1 MATGVNYGY
10 CADDFMLKYD
20 KYRYALPQE
29 YGNNIGYATTLPMNN
44 DSYASGITDAGFS
57 ANTCTDG
64 KEDGKIGIDGVLL
77 NLGEGILK
85 GAWNGIV
92 GAVTDS
98 NGKFSLGKTLLSVG
112 MVGACVA
119 FPALGAIACGIGA
132 IAGGNQ
138 VIKGAKV
145 AFSAKTDAE
154 AKAAWENIGEG
165 GSTVVGCALGAK
177 ASIGAMKSTASLSA
191 IDDIVKSTDDIA
203 KILGNTDDIAAS
215 LDDTAKLTKFLKSK
229 GIDNASEII
238 NANKNGFSSIDEMIE
253 AVSKQGKMSQLSQ
266 VGADDSLHGIEKWTK
281 TAKAFVDDA
290 ISSSK
295 NSGKKV
301 IDAAQ
306 DVYKG
311 TKSYLDYKM
320 QKRSLNKNAQTVG
333 ADSQITS
340 ETLEIAKNKV
350 NESNFGKKLINAEQQ
365 SATKKAN
372 IEQIKQNGAD
382 KNAKLK
388 ETLAQQ
394 KDNLET
400 TNHRVKVEKKASK
413 GSENSQVSKFNKR
426 LAKTQEA
433 QKGNVRQT
441 QAQIVQNKVDTVAE
455 MNKEALSNNTF
466 GNLTSRAKAKSKTYQ
481 YLTNNEKSSIL
492 KNIKNIKLSDVAKN
506 LGSDGKEIL
515 TFLQQ
520 TDSTYAQAVQQFG
533 YDNVMEVLKV
543 VFAYGQTN
551 QMV

>member
-10 CADDFMLKYD
+10 CADDFMMKYD
-20 KYRYALPQE
+20 KYRYALPQD
-29 YGNNIGYATTLPMNN
+29 YTNNTGYATTLPMNN
-44 DSYASGITDAGFS
+44 DSYASGITDAGFG

-64 KEDGKIGIDGVLL
+64 ENNGKIGVDGVLL

-132 IAGGNQ
+132 VAGGAQ
-138 VIKGAKV
+138 VVKGLSV
-145 AFSAKTDAE
+145 ALDTDGKSDAE
-154 AKAAWENIGEG
+154 VKAAWENIGEG

-177 ASIGAMKSTASLSA
+177 ASVGAMKGASTAA
-191 IDDIVKSTDDIA
+191 VDDIVKT
-203 KILGNTDDIAAS
+203 
-215 LDDTAKLTKFLKSK
+215 
-229 GIDNASEII
+229 
-238 NANKNGFSSIDEMIE
+238 M
-253 AVSKQGKMSQLSQ
+253 SKQGKNADEIAQAVDDFTKVNANASKMSQIQS
-266 VGADDSLHGIEKWTK
+266 DDTLHGVEKWTK
-281 TAKAFVDDA
+281 TAKAFADDA
-290 ISSSK
+290 ISSAK
-295 NSGKKV
+295 NNGKKIV
-301 IDAAQ
+301 DSVQ
-306 DVYKG
+306 DIYKG
-311 TKSYLDYKM
+311 TKSYLDYKV
-320 QKRSLNKNAQTVG
+320 QKRNLNKNIQAAG
-333 ADSQITS
+333 AESQITP

-365 SATKKAN
+365 RATKKAN
-372 IEQIKQNGAD
+372 LEQIKQNGTD
-382 KNAKLK
+382 KNVALN

-394 KDNLET
+394 KENLET

-426 LAKTQEA
+426 LAKTQEV
-433 QKGNVRQT
+433 QKGNVKQT
-441 QAQIVQNKVDTVAE
+441 QAQIMQNKVDTAVE

-466 GNLTSRAKAKSKTYQ
+466 GKLTSKAKANSKTYQ
-481 YLTNNEKSSIL
+481 YLTNNETASIL

-506 LGSDGKEIL
+506 LGSDGQEIF

-520 TDSTYAQAVQQFG
+520 TDSTYAKAVQQFG

-551 QMV
+551 QMI